1 MRDGEKQMTLSER
14 LAVLEKMMDENG
26 KTIGRV
32 FEALYGNGKPGLLSE
47 FQTLRQSVE
56 EHHEAVAEIRRRDRG
71 NWQWVITT
79 IVAIA
84 AVVVAFFK

>member
-26 KTIGRV
+26 KTIWRV

-47 FQTLRQSVE
+47 FQTVRGRGE
-56 EHHEAVAEIRRRDRG
+56 EHQG
-71 NWQWVITT
+71 
-79 IVAIA
+79 
-84 AVVVAFFK
+84 VV